1 MTAVFNDV
9 IWVVVVIGFWMLVA
23 SLVFFFVKTISA
35 GRDDDETVCE
45 LSDTIPGDR
54 LMPVP

>member
-1 MTAVFNDV
+1 MFNDV
-9 IWVVVVIGFWMLVA
+9 IWVAVVIAFWMLMA
-23 SLVFFFVKTISA
+23 SLVFFFVRTIAA

-45 LSDTIPGDR
+45 LAETVPGDR